1 MRQKRTASDRIIGYA
16 DGMSSAESVIEMLR
30 RHVREGAR
38 HVANQHEL
46 ITRLKQHSLPTA
58 DAEALLITF
67 EELQRQHEEHLAR
80 VEAEASSRQSKIR
93 PS

>member
-16 DGMSSAESVIEMLR
+16 DAMSSAESVIEMLR

-38 HVANQHEL
+38 HVANQHLL
-46 ITRLKQHSLPTA
+46 ITRLKQHSLPTE
-58 DAEALLITF
+58 DAEALLVTF
-67 EELQRQHEEHLAR
+67 EDLQRQHEEHLAR